1 MKIWTRSLYLVLVSI
16 CAGFSLLH
24 TIEPQQVEAYIN
36 IITAIDVELRKNTI
50 TVEELASES
59 DVKDLIEFF
68 DTLKSDLTDE
78 QVARLAEPMENIRRA
93 YVEDALHGGEDAVV
107 RSSSNKILC
116 SLLVKCN
123 LIAQNLT
130 VCGNTTL
137 HNLTVNGT
145 ITTNGNFTGDI
156 CGVPACYIAGLI
168 SGATSADIP
177 DTLVL
182 RDGGNFAATTITV
195 TGMPGIVFLSSNGN
209 SAALQPSATT
219 ASYTYIL
226 PPDTGTSGFVLS
238 TDGGTP
244 TATLTWVAAGAGS
257 GITSLNGAT
266 ATTQFLTTGTQGTLF
281 TWITSGNN
289 TNQIVIPYAGNL
301 PNNASGVGLIT
312 GADFF
317 NFSHPP
323 ASGITSINGANA
335 AVQTLITSSA
345 GTLFEVNPTSS
356 SNNTIL
362 IPYAGNL
369 PNNAT
374 GVGLITGADY
384 YNFSHPPAS
393 GITSINGATASAQ
406 LLTTGTQ
413 GTSFTWITSGNNTNQ
428 IVIPYA
434 GNVSGINVG
443 LITGQDWLN
452 FENTYTTVLAA
463 TPNDVANT
471 LVLRNGSGSFA
482 ASTVT
487 VTTVTFLGTNGFALS
502 LSAGTLPAS
511 EAFVWPTTS
520 PVTGQVLGFGGGTQL
535 VWTNTTNTSLLNTAT
550 WCDTPNTLVLRDATG
565 SFAASRIT
573 LTGNNNSLINYSTV
587 GGCDIGSGFVF
598 APTSQNTIIGTNA
611 GNNNALSGNAN
622 TAFGNSALATNA
634 TGTSNSAFGY
644 QAMSNST
651 ASFNTAI
658 GYQALQHDNVFGG
671 SQVAVGFQAL
681 QTNRGLSEGN
691 SGLNTAVG
699 YQAIQSAVNTQF
711 DVAVGYQALQ
721 NDTGFGSNT
730 AVGFSA
736 LQADTSGNSNTAIG
750 YYAMHTANTSQDVA
764 VGYQTLLADTG
775 GSNTAVGYQ
784 ALSGVTGGFY
794 NVAVGFNA
802 GSTLTTGTSNI
813 FIGANVG
820 ASYTGNG
827 SIFIGNTILTPS
839 ADNQIVIG
847 NPSSALGGSFLTT
860 GSPTTTTTIYGCIT
874 LPEVNKGTGYI
885 ASFDVNG
892 QLLAAASS
900 RRYKDN
906 IAPLLA
912 ELSDTVYRLNPVQF
926 NFKNSPDIT
935 SLGLVAEEVH
945 DVCPQ
950 IVLYNKQGEPDSV
963 NYLSAQI
970 LALDA
975 LIKLN
980 KRCDMLTG
988 VVQEQQA
995 SIALLQLKLQQL
1007 LAGN

>member
-301 PNNASGVGLIT
+301 PNNANSIGLIT
-312 GADFF
+312 GADYY
-317 NFSHPP
+317 NFSHAT
-323 ASGITSINGANA
+323 ASGSTSGIQMINTATFA
-335 AVQTLITSSA
+335 DQFLITSSVGSTFA
-345 GTLFEVNPTSS
+345 FLSSINGNTLF
-356 SNNTIL
+356 

-369 PNNAT
+369 PNNAS

-384 YNFSHPPAS
+384 YNFNS
-393 GITSINGATASAQ
+393 T
-406 LLTTGTQ
+406 
-413 GTSFTWITSGNNTNQ
+413 FTF
-428 IVIPYA
+428 
-434 GNVSGINVG
+434 VS
-443 LITGQDWLN
+443 
-452 FENTYTTVLAA
+452 AA
-463 TPNDVANT
+463 T
-471 LVLRNGSGSFA
+471 S
-482 ASTVT
+482 
-487 VTTVTFLGTNGFALS
+487 
-502 LSAGTLPAS
+502 
-511 EAFVWPTTS
+511 
-520 PVTGQVLGFGGGTQL
+520 
-535 VWTNTTNTSLLNTAT
+535 
-550 WCDTPNTLVLRDATG
+550 CDTPSTLVQRDITG
-565 SFAASRIT
+565 SFVASRIT

-995 SIALLQLKLQQL
+995 SIVLLQLKLQQL